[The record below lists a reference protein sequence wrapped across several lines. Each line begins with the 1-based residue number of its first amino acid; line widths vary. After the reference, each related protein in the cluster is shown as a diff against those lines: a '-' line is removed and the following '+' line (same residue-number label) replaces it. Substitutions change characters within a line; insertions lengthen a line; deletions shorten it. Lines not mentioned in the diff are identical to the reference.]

1 MRKIGVK
8 IVGIIIVVT
17 LILQGNV
24 AIAAVSSE
32 EQQLRNEQQEIENKQ
47 SQAQQDLENV
57 QTQKSETVQQVEQLS
72 IQISDYEAQI
82 DVLDGQI
89 SQLNGKIEE
98 SEEKIKKAEED
109 YKKQQELLDAR
120 IVATYEAGETS
131 YLDFLLSSE
140 SITDLISNYYL
151 ITEVATND
159 TELLEKIQKQKQEI
173 EQAKKELEAD
183 KQELATSR
191 ANKQSMSSQLQTAKK
206 QKDQQVAQLTEDEK
220 KIQEHIQELR
230 TASAQIEKDIRVAQ
244 EKYRA
249 QVEALN
255 KKKQNGQTS
264 GGNASSGGTYQSGG
278 SGVLQKPVQSGQ
290 ITATMTYSDGSYH
303 GAIDYG
309 VPSGTPVY
317 AAADGIVFKTAN
329 LTTSYGTYVVIQH
342 AGGLQTWYAHGTSG
356 SICVSEGQEVSRG
369 QQIMRSGNS
378 GHSTGPH
385 LHFEVRVA
393 PYNYNNCRVDPRNY
407 F

>member
-8 IVGIIIVVT
+8 IVGIMIVAT
-17 LILQGNV
+17 LILQSNV

-378 GHSTGPH
+378 GNSTGPH